1 MSVLSTAKQLEGA
14 KAELA
19 RSYDLSPY
27 EAIDAAW
34 LALLKTANLCPGDD
48 EIERMAALL
57 QRMPLDGIRPILLC
71 AAVDALLNLS
81 PPLESLLTAPHEEI
95 EADRTARQFDVVRA
109 KRETAPHE
117 ALTKLVSVLRRVRN
131 RRMHGF
137 KTPDAPRDQEIL
149 TAATSILQQL
159 GGVGLEAIK
168 P

>member
-1 MSVLSTAKQLEGA
+1 MSVLSTAKQIEGV

-19 RSYDLSPY
+19 RSYGLSPY

-34 LALLKTANLCPGDD
+34 LSLLKAANLCPGGD

-71 AAVDALLNLS
+71 AAVDALLNLN
-81 PPLESLLTAPHEEI
+81 PPLESLLTVPHEEI
-95 EADRTARQFDVVRA
+95 DPARTARQLDVVRA
-109 KRETAPHE
+109 QRETAPHE
-117 ALTKLVSVLRRVRN
+117 ALTKLVRVLRRVRN

-137 KTPDAPRDQEIL
+137 KTPDGPRDQEIL
-149 TAATSILQQL
+149 TAATDILQQL
-159 GGVGLEAIK
+159 GTVAVDTIK